1 VFVASPTL
9 ATLKLRAEGWK
20 REGAEHVQ
28 GEDLRTLVL
37 GGSVSRRARSG
48 ESAASKAPDS
58 SLSSD
63 AASVLQHDPRPR
75 KKRRR

>member
-1 VFVASPTL
+1 
-9 ATLKLRAEGWK
+9 KK
-20 REGAEHVQ
+20 EGAEHVR

-37 GGSVSRRARSG
+37 GGSVSRRVRSG
-48 ESAASKAPDS
+48 ESAASKGSDTSP
-58 SLSSD
+58 SSD